1 MSLAA
6 FLARFRELH
15 RKDGSGALSPEEKE
29 EYRRGRDELAR
40 AVLAVQHLTLKPG
53 ETARQSLRVARALQV
68 DLGWPK
74 GQIRTITLDLSIG
87 GFASLMAKAPAQS
100 DVVACVFRLP
110 GGEQLAAKARV
121 VDVVMQVSAA
131 RVAFAFQD
139 LPDEDRD
146 RIERVV
152 FDTVLDRVVR

>member
-15 RKDGSGALSPEEKE
+15 KKGGAGTLSPEERE

-40 AVLAVQHLTLKPG
+40 AVLAVQRLSLKPG

-74 GQIRTITLDLSIG
+74 GQVRALTLDLSMG

-100 DVVACVFRLP
+100 EVVACVFRLP
-110 GGEQLAAKARV
+110 GGGELAAKARV
-121 VDVVMQVSAA
+121 VDVVVQASSV
-131 RVAFAFQD
+131 RVAFTFQD
-139 LPDEDRD
+139 MPEEDRD
-146 RIERVV
+146 RVERVV
-152 FDTVLDRVVR
+152 FDTVLDQIVR